1 VANALAAEGFQIQRL
16 PLTPER
22 ILRGTGALT

>member
-1 VANALAAEGFQIQRL
+1 VANALAGEGFQVDRL